1 MSEIIKSVL
10 DWNPWFD
17 VWKVP
22 EELLWKKR
30 NIDLKQYLEFKEIK
44 ILNWAR
50 RTGKS
55 TLVYTVIS
63 EVIKNNKNIVYLNFD
78 DEVLI
83 NHSLEEIMEEVL
95 VKKDIDYIFLD
106 EIQNCKKWARY
117 IRKAYDTR
125 KFKQIWI
132 TWSNSS
138 LMQKEYSNILTWRII
153 SLKINSLN
161 FREYLEFN
169 WEKNIDLDLL
179 SSDKE
184 IQIRKNL
191 ENYLQLWWFPELSL
205 RKFNKK
211 ELLINYF
218 NDFIYKDIVWR
229 YNVNSEKVKK
239 LAYYLLSNTSKLFSY
254 RKLAQ
259 TLDLNVES
267 LYDYL
272 NYFYEIYFFEELKRF
287 DYSYKKQLVSPKK
300 IYSLD
305 TGFISL
311 GFNFSENIWR
321 KLENLVFIEL
331 KRRGL
336 EVYYHREKK
345 ECDFVI
351 DNWWK
356 IVKAIQVSYSLV
368 DEDTKKRELEW
379 LIDAMESYSLE
390 EGLIISYDEEYEI
403 PHFEYR
409 IKVIP
414 VWKWLLWENKN

>member
-17 VWKVP
+17 IWKVP

-30 NIDLKQYLEFKEIK
+30 NIDLKQYLNFKEIK

-106 EIQNCKKWARY
+106 EIQNCKNWARY
-117 IRKAYDTR
+117 VRKAYDTK

-169 WEKNIDLDLL
+169 WEKNIFHKNNLNNHI
-179 SSDKE
+179 E
-184 IQIRKNL
+184 IQHLNL
-191 ENYLQLWWFPELSL
+191 MF
-205 RKFNKK
+205 
-211 ELLINYF
+211 
-218 NDFIYKDIVWR
+218 V
-229 YNVNSEKVKK
+229 
-239 LAYYLLSNTSKLFSY
+239 
-254 RKLAQ
+254 
-259 TLDLNVES
+259 
-267 LYDYL
+267 
-272 NYFYEIYFFEELKRF
+272 
-287 DYSYKKQLVSPKK
+287 
-300 IYSLD
+300 
-305 TGFISL
+305 
-311 GFNFSENIWR
+311 
-321 KLENLVFIEL
+321 LVFYM
-331 KRRGL
+331 R
-336 EVYYHREKK
+336 
-345 ECDFVI
+345 
-351 DNWWK
+351 
-356 IVKAIQVSYSLV
+356 
-368 DEDTKKRELEW
+368 
-379 LIDAMESYSLE
+379 
-390 EGLIISYDEEYEI
+390 
-403 PHFEYR
+403 
-409 IKVIP
+409 KV
-414 VWKWLLWENKN
+414 LRY